1 MEINRL
7 EFIKNT
13 VGIWVL
19 HVNEKE
25 LVIAERKDRLTDQ
38 EAEII
43 NKRLKPYTAV
53 KLTMKEIKELATGLI
68 LEVRGMDN

>member
-7 EFIKNT
+7 EFIKNM

-25 LVIAERKDRLTDQ
+25 LVIAERKDRLRDQ

-68 LEVRGMDN
+68 LEVRGMGK

>member
-19 HVNEKE
+19 HVNKKE